1 MRNILLTEEQFM
13 QCIRFALN
21 EGITLSNAR
30 GFRKA
35 NTGQSKNK
43 RTVVTSGGEGFKPT
57 KKGFNMTPEA
67 AKVIE
72 DACGI
77 FYPDIDSK
85 IKNQKKVENSLIQEY
100 GEDGY
105 YKMLNEYIRKFEE
118 LGIPLDRNEVNR
130 PLKRLRKAI
139 YDCCTA
145 EVNKLG
151 DINRNVFREKAN
163 GTGDLGV
170 EAFMNITDVVT
181 PETIEKYRQYK
192 LDVRD
197 AKIKSVFLGVS
208 TSTGSSDD
216 NTFND
221 AGRKAHA
228 TEAKKNNQIRKWL
241 NKDKEFSFK
250 YLLNNVFGEMSKT
263 NPNTEKF
270 TPPLFEKGTDYKAY
284 TVFETNS
291 NSELN
296 SLLMN
301 YFSNSI
307 QSGQQR
313 AAMPVTDKTNK
324 KTGKET
330 RQYNYKI
337 VLAMFNRP
345 IEVDKISL
353 HGDDRE
359 WQRKQVDALVRDYR
373 FEEDDAWEA
382 IDNHVTPK
390 GFFVVTTTTPTPT
403 QKIDAKNRRMTQ
415 MK

>member
-13 QCIRFALN
+13 QCVQFILN

-43 RTVVTSGGEGFKPT
+43 RTVVTAGGEGFKPT
-57 KKGFNMTPEA
+57 KKGFSMTPEA

-72 DACGI
+72 NAREI

-85 IKNQKKVENSLIQEY
+85 IKNQKNVEKRLANKY
-100 GEDGY
+100 GDKY
-105 YKMLNEYIRKFEE
+105 DDLLDEYIRKFEE

-151 DINRNVFREKAN
+151 DINRNVFRDKAN

-181 PETIEKYRQYK
+181 PEIIDKYKQYK
-192 LDVRD
+192 LDERD
-197 AKIKSVFLGVS
+197 AKIKSAFLGVS
-208 TSTGSSDD
+208 TGTGNSDD
-216 NTFND
+216 TTMND

-228 TEAKKNNQIRKWL
+228 TETKNPNQIRKWL
-241 NKDKEFSFK
+241 NKRNDVTFK
-250 YLLNNVFGEMSKT
+250 QLINVFKGMS
-263 NPNTEKF
+263 NAEKF

-284 TVFETNS
+284 TFFETNS

-296 SLLMN
+296 NILIN

-313 AAMPVTDKTNK
+313 TAMPVTDKTNK

-330 RQYNYKI
+330 KQYNYKI
-337 VLAMFNRP
+337 VFATFNHP

-353 HGDDRE
+353 HGDYSG
-359 WQRKQVDALVRDYR
+359 WQQRQVDALIRDYK
-373 FEEDDAWEA
+373 FEADDAWDA

-403 QKIDAKNRRMTQ
+403 QKMDTKNRRMAQ

>member
-13 QCIRFALN
+13 QCVKFALN

-30 GFRKA
+30 GLRKA

-43 RTVVTSGGEGFKPT
+43 RTVVTAGGEGFKPS

-72 DACGI
+72 DARDI

-85 IKNQKKVENSLIQEY
+85 IKNHKNVEKSLAKKY
-100 GEDGY
+100 GNKYDELLD
-105 YKMLNEYIRKFEE
+105 EYIRKFEE

-151 DINRNVFREKAN
+151 DINRNVFRDKAN

-170 EAFMNITDVVT
+170 EAFMNITDIIT
-181 PETIEKYRQYK
+181 SDIIIDYKEYK

-197 AKIKSVFLGVS
+197 TKIKSAFLGVS
-208 TSTGSSDD
+208 TGTGSSDD
-216 NTFND
+216 NTLND

-228 TEAKKNNQIRKWL
+228 TETKNPNQIRNWL
-241 NKDKEFSFK
+241 NKKKDITFN
-250 YLLNNVFGEMSKT
+250 YLLNNVFRKMSKT
-263 NPNTEKF
+263 K
-270 TPPLFEKGTDYKAY
+270 LFEEGTDYKAY
-284 TVFETNS
+284 TVFETTS

-296 SLLMN
+296 NILIN

-313 AAMPVTDKTNK
+313 TAMPVTDKTNK

-330 RQYNYKI
+330 KQYNYKI
-337 VLAMFNRP
+337 VFATFNRP

-353 HGDDRE
+353 HGDDRG
-359 WQRKQVDALVRDYR
+359 WQQRQVDALVRDYK
-373 FEEDDAWEA
+373 FESDDAWEA